1 MKIKVNCKLKY
12 YDMIFDCD
20 IMDGIYSS
28 TNNKTVIRAIF
39 IEDKILAFKF
49 NMRYFFYSFNYL
61 VENSC
66 LYSNFKLNVNH

>member
-28 TNNKTVIRAIF
+28 TNNKTVIRTIF
-39 IEDKILAFKF
+39 IEDKILIRANNLKIWIIT
-49 NMRYFFYSFNYL
+49 L
-61 VENSC
+61 DVT
-66 LYSNFKLNVNH
+66 

>member
-1 MKIKVNCKLKY
+1 MKNKVNFNLKY

-39 IEDKILAFKF
+39 IEDKILISTNNLKI
-49 NMRYFFYSFNYL
+49 
-61 VENSC
+61 
-66 LYSNFKLNVNH
+66 